1 MTEDFCEVSLSPLL
15 TSRRP
20 YLYRS
25 KWCLLVANLQQIL
38 AECTSYFSGQAL
50 KKGKKENYNII
61 IKGLIRKL
69 ILKIITQTLWQ
80 SLDVLPRRELELGA
94 VEAVP
99 ERDEEFS
106 PALESSIEF
115 KDERLKKLL

>member
-1 MTEDFCEVSLSPLL
+1 MHKLL
-15 TSRRP
+15 F
-20 YLYRS
+20 
-25 KWCLLVANLQQIL
+25 W
-38 AECTSYFSGQAL
+38 SGF
-50 KKGKKENYNII
+50 KKKEKINYNII
-61 IKGLIRKL
+61 IKGLKL

-80 SLDVLPRRELELGA
+80 SLDVLPRRRELELGA